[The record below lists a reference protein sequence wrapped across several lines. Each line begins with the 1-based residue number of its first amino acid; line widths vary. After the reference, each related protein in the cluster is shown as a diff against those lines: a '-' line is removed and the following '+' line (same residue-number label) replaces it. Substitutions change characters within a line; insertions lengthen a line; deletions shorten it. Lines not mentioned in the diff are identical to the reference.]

1 MRPDWETIHAS
12 LGPGLHM
19 TPYRY
24 CTVSCS
30 VLYCTVMYT
39 VLYYSDLT
47 NGGCDGV
54 VAPDG
59 CSGLA
64 VVSRF
69 PFIEVS
75 IIIIHYILFHFS
87 ILSSVQISRILQISM
102 YITCAIFRC
111 PSLCVA
117 GAGGASPGPRDGH
130 LPHPHLRQRLQPL
143 V

>member
-24 CTVSCS
+24 YPVLYCS
-30 VLYCTVMYT
+30 VLYCTVLFT
-39 VLYYSDLT
+39 VLYYSNLT

-75 IIIIHYILFHFS
+75 IIIIHSILSHFS
-87 ILSSVQISRILQISM
+87 ILSCVQISDSTDL
-102 YITCAIFRC
+102 
-111 PSLCVA
+111 
-117 GAGGASPGPRDGH
+117 
-130 LPHPHLRQRLQPL
+130 
-143 V
+143 